1 MKSLVE
7 SLFDSKIQTAME
19 SLFDKDLV
27 QKNLGTL
34 GVIVACI
41 ENFLA
46 GKTTKNNWVKCLE
59 DMSKS
64 LKYSPKGGWN
74 LLARSIS
81 NTIKKDE
88 LYVCIDTN
96 PSHPS
101 LLLMARGLIGDRE
114 FGTEACPL
122 TVIRYSDNT
131 GSIYVDI
138 YRTGVGTA
146 DYQHRMQEYK
156 GQFQWYKLSKEDV
169 NMYIDNVFTQ
179 IDQVF

>member
-1 MKSLVE
+1 MKSLV
-7 SLFDSKIQTAME
+7 E

-27 QKNLGTL
+27 QKNLGSL

-46 GKTTKNNWVKCLE
+46 GKRTKSNWVKCLE
-59 DMSKS
+59 DMSKA
-64 LKYSPKGGWN
+64 LKYTPKGGWN
-74 LLARSIS
+74 LLARSIP

-88 LYVCIDTN
+88 LYVCIDTD

-101 LLLMARGLIGDRE
+101 LLLMAKGLIGDRE

-122 TVIRYSDNT
+122 TIIRYSDNT
-131 GSIYVDI
+131 CSIYVDI
-138 YRTGVGTA
+138 YRTGVGTV
-146 DYQHRMQEYK
+146 DYQRRMQEYK
-156 GQFQWYKLSKEDV
+156 GQFQLYKLTKEDV
-169 NMYIDNVFTQ
+169 EMYINNVFTQ